1 MPLVLFLFLLLLQLK
16 QSVALLFPFLLTSLF
31 PLQLI
36 LLLLKFKRLLR
47 FRAYSIFQ
55 GLLFFFFF
63 RPFWV
68 FLYILY
74 IGFNRRTAF
83 KVLVMPVV
91 FLLHLIILWF
101 SPKCHLRCR

>member
-47 FRAYSIFQ
+47 FRAYSIF
-55 GLLFFFFF
+55 
-63 RPFWV
+63 
-68 FLYILY
+68 
-74 IGFNRRTAF
+74 A
-83 KVLVMPVV
+83 LVRSSSSIST
-91 FLLHLIILWF
+91 LTSI
-101 SPKCHLRCR
+101 